1 MELNQNTIIAQ
12 FNTVIAEIAR
22 AQARATKGIGKALVM
37 CVYAS
42 IELKDAGMTVGLLKC
57 LRKSTKQAAIKTFI
71 EHYGNICFP
80 AKGEPVYFDAKRE
93 WTAEYKREVMKA
105 AESWEDF
112 KVKTES
118 EALDVLSKV
127 EKLLK
132 DVTTAEKNHR
142 EVEHGALAEM
152 IRNTLAAYTSA
163 QADEAVTVTPGLRR
177 AA

>member
-1 MELNQNTIIAQ
+1 MELNQTTIIAQ

-42 IELKDAGMTVGLLKC
+42 IEMKDAGMTVGLLKC
-57 LRKSTKQAAIKTFI
+57 LRKSTKQTGIKAFI

-80 AKGEPVYFDAKRE
+80 AKGDPVYFDAKRE
-93 WTAEYKREVMKA
+93 WTTDFKKEVMKA

-112 KVKTES
+112 KPEQAV
-118 EALDVLSKV
+118 EALDVLAKV

-132 DVTTAEKNHR
+132 DVASAQKNNR
-142 EVEHGALAEM
+142 GIEHAGLAEY
-152 IRNTLAAYTSA
+152 INAALAAYTSNA
-163 QADEAVTVTPGLRR
+163 TSAPTAALRR

>member
-1 MELNQNTIIAQ
+1 MELNQSTVIAQ
-12 FNTVIAEIAR
+12 FNTVIGEIAR

-42 IELKDAGMTVGLLKC
+42 IEMKDAGMTIGLLKC
-57 LRKSTKQAAIKTFI
+57 LRKSTKQTAIKAFI

-80 AKGEPVYFDAKRE
+80 AKGEPVYFDAKKE
-93 WTAEYKREVMKA
+93 WTAEFKKEVMKA

-112 KVKTES
+112 KVEQAV
-118 EALDVLSKV
+118 EALDVVAKL

-132 DVTTAEKNHR
+132 DVATAEKNGR
-142 EVEHGALAEM
+142 TVINADLTTFINDALA
-152 IRNTLAAYTSA
+152 RYTSEITTA
-163 QADEAVTVTPGLRR
+163 STGLRR